1 MVLTDPGQARNK
13 KQSHLS
19 GMFIYLGPS
28 AVKKPYFFYLKQ
40 HQNVLLR
47 FHVISGYLKIY
58 QKWPG
63 RKHIYEGSEFRQIRT

>member
-13 KQSHLS
+13 KKSHLS

-47 FHVISGYLKIY
+47 FHVISGISQDLSKVA
-58 QKWPG
+58 
-63 RKHIYEGSEFRQIRT
+63 RKEAHL